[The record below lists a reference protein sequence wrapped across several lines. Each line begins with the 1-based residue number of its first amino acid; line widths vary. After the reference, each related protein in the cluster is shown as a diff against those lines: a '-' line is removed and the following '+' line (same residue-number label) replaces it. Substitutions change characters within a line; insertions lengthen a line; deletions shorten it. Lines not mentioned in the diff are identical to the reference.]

1 MRAAFVVLCLLGA
14 ATISGKW
21 NASQT
26 KEGSRMGNE
35 KASVRF
41 VKSGTLPPWPGYSQ
55 AVDIR
60 PGARIIYVAG

>member
-1 MRAAFVVLCLLGA
+1 M
-14 ATISGKW
+14 
-21 NASQT
+21 
-26 KEGSRMGNE
+26 GSE

-41 VKSGTLPPWPGYSQ
+41 VKSGTLPPSPGYSQ